1 MNRMEQTR
9 ALRADQAVHY
19 NCCQSVLVPFA
30 QEMGL
35 TPEQA
40 FHLGSHFGAG
50 MRHGS
55 TCGALAGALM
65 VLGMTGGDEKQA
77 AQLIRQFR
85 ERHGAT
91 DCATLLKESR
101 QRGEERKAHCDG
113 LVYEMVEA
121 LDKLTAAAPSR
132 AA

>member
-19 NCCQSVLVPFA
+19 NCCQSVLAPFA

-40 FHLGSHFGAG
+40 FRLGSHFGAG

-65 VLGMTGGDEKQA
+65 VLGMTGGDEKQGA
-77 AQLIRQFR
+77 GGNALTPTTPATRAQ
-85 ERHGAT
+85 
-91 DCATLLKESR
+91 
-101 QRGEERKAHCDG
+101 
-113 LVYEMVEA
+113 
-121 LDKLTAAAPSR
+121 TAAILQRYITQS
-132 AA
+132 

>member
-1 MNRMEQTR
+1 MEQPR

-132 AA
+132 EA

>member
-40 FHLGSHFGAG
+40 FRLGSHFGAG
-50 MRHGS
+50 M
-55 TCGALAGALM
+55 
-65 VLGMTGGDEKQA
+65 
-77 AQLIRQFR
+77 
-85 ERHGAT
+85 RHGAT

-132 AA
+132 EA